1 MTGRDPEGDA
11 RPGRLEVPKE
21 LLERYATSAPR
32 YTSYP
37 TAVDWEKDPEKA
49 FDPEQYPARL
59 AAAADAR
66 PDEALS
72 LYTHVPYCAELCL
85 FCGCNVQISR
95 SDERRERYL
104 DAVEAELACLE
115 GTGIGRRK
123 VQQFHW
129 GGGTPTSLTPKQL
142 ERLFRSITSRF
153 ELEAGAEVSLE
164 VDPRVTTH
172 EQVDVLADLG
182 FNRISM
188 GIQDFDPDVQKA
200 IKRVQSEELT
210 RSLID
215 KSRDAGMGSVN
226 VDLIYGLPHQ
236 SRAGFADTVER
247 VLDIRPERVAL
258 FHYAHVP
265 WMKRHQS
272 AMDVD
277 AMPGAAEKLDIFSDA
292 IAAFDAAGYVYL
304 GLDHFALPDDEL
316 SLAAKDGTLHRNF
329 MGYTTQRGR
338 EMVSLGVSSIGEVD
352 GVYVQNIAN
361 EPEYV
366 TLAGERGFATYRG
379 HDMSAEDKLR
389 RDVILELMC
398 NGRIDRRSIEERH
411 GIDFG
416 ETFALELKE
425 LEPLSADG
433 LVTISETE
441 LRLTAIGQILMRNV
455 AAVFDRYMRERKAS
469 GQSGSGTFSKT
480 L

>member
-1 MTGRDPEGDA
+1 M
-11 RPGRLEVPKE
+11 PKE

-37 TAVDWEKDPEKA
+37 TAVDWETDPGKA
-49 FDPEQYPARL
+49 FDPADYPARL

-104 DAVEAELACLE
+104 GAVEAELARLE
-115 GTGIGRRK
+115 ETGIGRRE

-129 GGGTPTSLTPKQL
+129 GGGTPTSLSPSQL
-142 ERLFRSITSRF
+142 ERLFSAITSRF
-153 ELEAGAEVSLE
+153 DLAAGAEVSIE
-164 VDPRVTTH
+164 VDPRVTTL
-172 EQVDVLADLG
+172 EQVDVLASLG

-188 GIQDFDPDVQKA
+188 GIQDFDPEVQKA

-210 RSLID
+210 RGVID
-215 KSRDAGMGSVN
+215 RARAKGMGSVN
-226 VDLIYGLPHQ
+226 VDLIYGLPRQ
-236 SRAGFADTVER
+236 TRAGFADTVER

-265 WMKRHQS
+265 WMKSHQS

-316 SLAAKDGTLHRNF
+316 SLAAKEGTLHRNF

-338 EMVSLGVSSIGEVD
+338 EMVSLGVSSIGEID

-366 TLAGERGFATYRG
+366 TLAHERGFATYRG
-379 HDMSAEDKLR
+379 HDMSAEDELR

-398 NGRIDRRSIEERH
+398 NGRIGRPAIEERH

-416 ETFALELKE
+416 ETFALELE
-425 LEPLSADG
+425 GLEPLVADG
-433 LVTISETE
+433 LLTVSSQE

-455 AAVFDRYMRERKAS
+455 AAVFDRYMRERKAR

>member
-1 MTGRDPEGDA
+1 M
-11 RPGRLEVPKE
+11 PKE

-37 TAVDWEKDPEKA
+37 TAVDWETDPGKA
-49 FDPEQYPARL
+49 FDPADYPARL

-66 PDEALS
+66 PDDALS

-104 DAVEAELACLE
+104 GAVEAELARLE
-115 GTGIGRRK
+115 ETGIGRRE

-129 GGGTPTSLTPKQL
+129 GGGTPTSLSPSQL
-142 ERLFRSITSRF
+142 ERLFSAITSRF
-153 ELEAGAEVSLE
+153 DLAAGAEVSIE
-164 VDPRVTTH
+164 VDPRVTTL
-172 EQVDVLADLG
+172 EQVDVLASLG

-188 GIQDFDPDVQKA
+188 GIQDFDPEVQKA

-210 RSLID
+210 RGVID
-215 KSRDAGMGSVN
+215 RARAKGMGSVN

-236 SRAGFADTVER
+236 TRAGFADTVER

-265 WMKRHQS
+265 WMKSHQS

-316 SLAAKDGTLHRNF
+316 SLAAKEGTLHRNF

-338 EMVSLGVSSIGEVD
+338 EMVSLGVSSIGEID

-366 TLAGERGFATYRG
+366 TLAHERGFATYRG
-379 HDMSAEDKLR
+379 HDMSAEDELR

-398 NGRIDRRSIEERH
+398 NGRIGRPAIEERH

-416 ETFALELKE
+416 ETFALELE
-425 LEPLSADG
+425 GLEPLVADG
-433 LVTISETE
+433 LLTVSSQE

-455 AAVFDRYMRERKAS
+455 AAVFDRYMRERKAR

>member
-1 MTGRDPEGDA
+1 M
-11 RPGRLEVPKE
+11 PKE

-37 TAVDWEKDPEKA
+37 TAVDWETDPGKA
-49 FDPEQYPARL
+49 FDPADYPARL

-66 PDEALS
+66 PDDALS

-104 DAVEAELACLE
+104 GAVEAELARLE
-115 GTGIGRRK
+115 ETGIGRRE

-129 GGGTPTSLTPKQL
+129 GGGTPTSLSPSQL
-142 ERLFRSITSRF
+142 ERLFSAITSRF
-153 ELEAGAEVSLE
+153 DLAAGAEVSIE
-164 VDPRVTTH
+164 VDPRVTTL
-172 EQVDVLADLG
+172 EQVDVLANLG

-188 GIQDFDPDVQKA
+188 GIQDFDPEVQKA

-210 RSLID
+210 RGVID
-215 KSRDAGMGSVN
+215 RARAKGMGSVN

-236 SRAGFADTVER
+236 TRAGFADTVER

-265 WMKRHQS
+265 WMKSHQS

-316 SLAAKDGTLHRNF
+316 SLAAKEGTLHRNF

-338 EMVSLGVSSIGEVD
+338 EMVSLGVSSIGEID

-366 TLAGERGFATYRG
+366 TLAHERGFATYRG
-379 HDMSAEDKLR
+379 HDMSAEDELR

-398 NGRIDRRSIEERH
+398 NGRIGRPAIEERH

-416 ETFALELKE
+416 ETFALELE
-425 LEPLSADG
+425 GLEPLVADG
-433 LVTISETE
+433 LLTVSSQE

-455 AAVFDRYMRERKAS
+455 AAVFDRYMRERKAR

>member
-1 MTGRDPEGDA
+1 MSDA
-11 RPGRLEVPKE
+11 SREAHGEGRLEVPKE

-37 TAVDWEKDPEKA
+37 TAVDWEKDPDKA
-49 FDPEQYPARL
+49 FDPADYPERL

-72 LYTHVPYCAELCL
+72 LYTHVPYCAEMCL

-95 SDERRERYL
+95 SGERRERYL
-104 DAVEAELACLE
+104 DAVESELAFLE
-115 GTGIGRRK
+115 TTGISKRA

-129 GGGTPTSLTPKQL
+129 GGGTPTSLDPKQL
-142 ERLFRSITSRF
+142 ERLFTSITSRF
-153 ELEAGAEVSLE
+153 RLAENAEVSLE

-172 EQVDVLADLG
+172 EQVEVLSQLG

-188 GIQDFDPDVQKA
+188 GIQDFDPEVQKA
-200 IKRVQSEELT
+200 IKRVQPESLT
-210 RSLID
+210 RGLID
-215 KSRDAGMGSVN
+215 KARDVGMGSVN

-236 SRAGFADTVER
+236 TRAGFADTVNR

-265 WMKRHQS
+265 WMKKHQE

-277 AMPGAAEKLDIFSDA
+277 AMPGAAEKLDIFADA

-316 SLAAKDGTLHRNF
+316 SLAAANGTLHRNF

-338 EMVSLGVSSIGEVD
+338 EMVSLGVSSIGEID
-352 GVYVQNIAN
+352 GTYVQNIPQ
-361 EPEYV
+361 EPGYV
-366 TLAGERGFATYRG
+366 KEAAERGFATYRG
-379 HDMSAEDKLR
+379 HRMNDEDKLR

-398 NGRIDRRSIEERH
+398 NGWLDLRSIEHRH
-411 GIDFG
+411 GINFA
-416 ETFALELKE
+416 ETFALELSE

-433 LVTISETE
+433 LVTVSSDE
-441 LRLTAIGQILMRNV
+441 LRLTSIGQVLMRNV
-455 AAVFDRYMRERKAS
+455 ACVFDRYMRERKAK
-469 GQSGSGTFSKT
+469 GQSGTGTFSKT

>member
-1 MTGRDPEGDA
+1 MSGRDPEGAA

-37 TAVDWEKDPEKA
+37 TAVDWETDPGKA
-49 FDPEQYPARL
+49 FDPADYPARL

-104 DAVEAELACLE
+104 GAVEAELARLGE
-115 GTGIGRRK
+115 TGIGRRE

-129 GGGTPTSLTPKQL
+129 GGGTPTSLSPSQL
-142 ERLFRSITSRF
+142 ERLFSAITSRF
-153 ELEAGAEVSLE
+153 DLAAGAEVSIE
-164 VDPRVTTH
+164 VDPRVTTL
-172 EQVDVLADLG
+172 EQVDVLASLG

-188 GIQDFDPDVQKA
+188 GIQDFDPEVQKA

-210 RSLID
+210 RGVID
-215 KSRDAGMGSVN
+215 RARAKGMGSVN

-236 SRAGFADTVER
+236 TRAGFADTVER

-265 WMKRHQS
+265 WMKSHQS

-316 SLAAKDGTLHRNF
+316 SLAAKEGTLHRNF

-338 EMVSLGVSSIGEVD
+338 EMVSLGVSSIGEID

-366 TLAGERGFATYRG
+366 TLAHERGFATYRG
-379 HDMSAEDKLR
+379 HDMSAEDELR

-398 NGRIDRRSIEERH
+398 NGRIGRPAIEERH

-416 ETFALELKE
+416 ETFALELE
-425 LEPLSADG
+425 GLEPLVADG
-433 LVTISETE
+433 LLTVSSQE

-455 AAVFDRYMRERKAS
+455 AAVFDRYMRERKAR

>member
-1 MTGRDPEGDA
+1 MSGRDPEGAA

-37 TAVDWEKDPEKA
+37 TAVDWETDPGKA
-49 FDPEQYPARL
+49 FDPADYPARL

-66 PDEALS
+66 PDDALS

-104 DAVEAELACLE
+104 GAVEAELARLE
-115 GTGIGRRK
+115 ETGIGRRE

-129 GGGTPTSLTPKQL
+129 GGGTPTSLSPSQL
-142 ERLFRSITSRF
+142 ERLFSAITSRF
-153 ELEAGAEVSLE
+153 DLAAGAEVSIE
-164 VDPRVTTH
+164 VDPRVTTL
-172 EQVDVLADLG
+172 EQVDVLANLG

-188 GIQDFDPDVQKA
+188 GIQDFDPEVQKA

-210 RSLID
+210 RGVID
-215 KSRDAGMGSVN
+215 RARAKGMGSVN

-236 SRAGFADTVER
+236 TRAGFADTVER

-265 WMKRHQS
+265 WMKSHQS

-316 SLAAKDGTLHRNF
+316 SLAAKEGTLHRNF

-338 EMVSLGVSSIGEVD
+338 EMVSLGVSSIGEID

-366 TLAGERGFATYRG
+366 TLAHERGFATYRG
-379 HDMSAEDKLR
+379 HDMSAEDELR

-398 NGRIDRRSIEERH
+398 NGRIGRPAIEERH

-416 ETFALELKE
+416 ETFALELE
-425 LEPLSADG
+425 GLEPLVADG
-433 LVTISETE
+433 LLTVSSQE

-455 AAVFDRYMRERKAS
+455 AAVFDRYMRERKAR